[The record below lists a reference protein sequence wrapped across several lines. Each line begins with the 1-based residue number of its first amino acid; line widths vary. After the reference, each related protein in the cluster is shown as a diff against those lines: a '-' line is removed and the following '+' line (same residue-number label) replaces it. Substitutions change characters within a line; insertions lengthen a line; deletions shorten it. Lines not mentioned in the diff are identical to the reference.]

1 MTNLNASQVV
11 LVEQVLH
18 GLVSPGIGRRGLEG
32 EQTPRPCGRLERAG
46 RVSVEVGF
54 EQPLRLGLP
63 SEGGGRRR
71 RRPRGARAPRPPGR
85 QRRPTLA
92 RPPLQRDV
100 HVLGRRLRRRLYPGP
115 RLFAWRGRILTG
127 ARLLLDLLLLGLAG
141 VGLAR
146 REPKVGESRQEAAD
160 ARPGWFGG

>member
-1 MTNLNASQVV
+1 MKRKSVTNLNASQVV

-18 GLVSPGIGRRGLEG
+18 GLVSPGIGRRRLKG
-32 EQTPRPCGRLERAG
+32 EQTPRPRSRLERAG
-46 RVSVEVGF
+46 RVSVEVGL

-63 SEGGGRRR
+63 SKGGGRRR

-100 HVLGRRLRRRLYPGP
+100 HVLRRRLRRRLYPRL
-115 RLFAWRGRILTG
+115 RLFALTGRILLG
-127 ARLLLDLLLLGLAG
+127 ARLLLDLLLLRLAG
-141 VGLAR
+141 AGLAR
-146 REPKVGESRQEAAD
+146 
-160 ARPGWFGG
+160 